1 MLAHKHNL
9 VNFPKKVFQFLF
21 LKGISVKL
29 ILMFFSITLLIS
41 NALSQTKIDDDIS
54 PAFMNAKKGI
64 YWALSNIPGKKTK
77 IENDLIA
84 NDKLYASV
92 KLEKEIGGVKIEST
106 GYNESVAISII
117 VYKSYDN
124 LKKEG
129 YIKRIDETDLE

>member
-1 MLAHKHNL
+1 MLALKHNL

-106 GYNESVAISII
+106 GYNESVAVSII

>member
-1 MLAHKHNL
+1 MLVLKHKL
-9 VNFPKKVFQFLF
+9 VYFPKKVFQFLF
-21 LKGISVKL
+21 LKGVHVKL
-29 ILMFFSITLLIS
+29 FITLFSITLLLNS
-41 NALSQTKIDDDIS
+41 SSAQTKVDDDIS

-64 YWALSNIPGKKTK
+64 YWALSNIPGKKMK

-106 GYNESVAISII
+106 GFDASITVSI
-117 VYKSYDN
+117 TVFKSYDN

-129 YIKRIDETDLE
+129 YIKRIEETDLE